1 MKSKWLA
8 ILVALFLLAGCAKGT
23 PAPAPA
29 PVTPAPSDPAPP
41 APPAPP
47 KHPDGVLVTHTLGE
61 LPAPVKAW
69 AQNLL
74 NTTVGA
80 SLKHDGRIWLAAAI
94 EEGTI
99 GLASAAVKDGKL
111 VAAVTDQ
118 GTGKYAIGSIGGVG
132 DHPVEFRWQAE
143 PGQPQAKYT
152 APDLLPQL
160 NNTHNLPI
168 PALSG
173 KAIVIQ
179 PQANQ
184 AVSGAITIAGFARH
198 LFEGN
203 IVARLTTPGGQEIA
217 VQHTTASAC
226 CFDWGSFQMTLNH
239 SAAPGSYLLLL
250 GDYSAAT
257 GNWVTFVQIPVQI
270 Q

>member
-1 MKSKWLA
+1 MKSKWLTL
-8 ILVALFLLAGCAKGT
+8 LVALFLLVGCTKAAPKPET
-23 PAPAPA
+23 PP
-29 PVTPAPSDPAPP
+29 PVTGGPGTTDPV
-41 APPAPP
+41 PP
-47 KHPDGVLVTHTLGE
+47 KPPTYPEGVLVTHKLEE
-61 LPAPVKAW
+61 LPAPVKTW

-80 SLKHDGRIWLAAAI
+80 SMKHEGRIWLVASI

-111 VAAVTDQ
+111 VAAVTGQ
-118 GTGKYAIGSIGGVG
+118 GSGKYALGSIGGVG

-152 APDLLPQL
+152 APDMLPQV
-160 NNTHNLPI
+160 NNRHNLPL

-173 KAIVIQ
+173 KAVVLQ

-184 AVSGAITIAGFARH
+184 SISGAITIAGFARH

-203 IVARLTTPGGQEIA
+203 IVARLTTQGGQEVA

-239 SAAPGSYLLLL
+239 SAAPGSYLLLI